1 MHIHQHVVFLCLF
14 RLNFVSTVLSK
25 RKLTKFV
32 ETGRV
37 QGWNDPRMPTVQGIM
52 RRGLLIESLK
62 EFILSQVRIW
72 CSNRRMEN
80 ECLTV
85 PCY

>member
-1 MHIHQHVVFLCLF
+1 MLYDASSPVATL

-52 RRGLLIESLK
+52 RRGLLVESLK
-62 EFILSQVRIW
+62 EFILSQVCEIYELVQ
-72 CSNRRMEN
+72 SM
-80 ECLTV
+80 
-85 PCY
+85 YI

>member
-1 MHIHQHVVFLCLF
+1 MHIHQHVFLPCLF

-62 EFILSQVRIW
+62 EFILSQVR
-72 CSNRRMEN
+72 
-80 ECLTV
+80 
-85 PCY
+85 

>member
-1 MHIHQHVVFLCLF
+1 LLYDASSPVATL

-52 RRGLLIESLK
+52 RRGLLVESLK
-62 EFILSQVRIW
+62 EFILSQVCEIYELVQ
-72 CSNRRMEN
+72 SM
-80 ECLTV
+80 
-85 PCY
+85 YI